1 MVLRRGGAARIWA
14 CAALLFCVHAF
25 DSRPAL
31 AQPNDGG
38 VSFTMGL
45 DGSHAYFFR
54 GIRQETTGIILQPY
68 FDATFTLFD
77 GGEGLNSVGLTVGQ
91 WNSVH
96 SSAGTLPN
104 GPGAWYE
111 SDFYAGLAFG
121 LENWQAGLT
130 YTSYLSPNHSFGTVQ
145 ELGLSLSMDD
155 SALLAVPLSPH
166 LGIAIELSG
175 QADGGAAEG
184 VYLELGVEPGLDL
197 AVSDVSV
204 GFPVTLGLSLNNYY
218 EDGAGI
224 NDTLGYVDVGAVAT
238 MPLAVPESFG
248 AWEFSAGVHL
258 LRLGRYLE
266 MLNDGEPLQIVA
278 AGGLSIAY

>member
-1 MVLRRGGAARIWA
+1 MVLRRGGAARMWT
-14 CAALLFCVHAF
+14 CAALLFCVHALGP
-25 DSRPAL
+25 RPAL
-31 AQPNDGG
+31 AQANDGS

-54 GIRQETTGIILQPY
+54 GIRQQATGVILQPY
-68 FDATFTLFD
+68 IDATFTLFD
-77 GGEGLNSVGLTVGQ
+77 GGEGLNSVALTLGQ

-96 SSAGTLPN
+96 SSGKSLEQ
-104 GPGAWYE
+104 GPGTWYE
-111 SDFYAGLAFG
+111 SDFYAGFTFG
-121 LENWQAGLT
+121 LENWEAGLT

-145 ELGLSLSMDD
+145 ELALSLSMDD
-155 SALLAVPLSPH
+155 SALLPVPLSPH
-166 LGIAIELSG
+166 LGIAIEMSG

-197 AVSDVSV
+197 AVSNVSI
-204 GFPVTLGLSLNNYY
+204 GFPATLGLSLNHYY

-238 MPLAVPESFG
+238 VPLEVPESFG
-248 AWEFSAGVHL
+248 AWQFSAGVHL

-266 MLNDGEPLQIVA
+266 MLNGGEQLQMIA
-278 AGGLSIAY
+278 SGGLSIAY

>member
-1 MVLRRGGAARIWA
+1 MVLRRGGAVRMWA
-14 CAALLFCVHAF
+14 CAALLFCVHALGP
-25 DSRPAL
+25 RPAI
-31 AQPNDGG
+31 AQANDGS

-54 GIRQETTGIILQPY
+54 GIRQETSGIILQPY
-68 FDATFTLFD
+68 VDATFTLFD
-77 GGEGLNSVGLTVGQ
+77 GGEGLNSVALTVGQ
-91 WNSVH
+91 WNSLH
-96 SSAGTLPN
+96 SSAPSLPS
-104 GPGAWYE
+104 GPGTWYE
-111 SDFYAGLAFG
+111 SDFYAGLTFG

-166 LGIAIELSG
+166 LGIAIEMSG

-184 VYLELGVEPGLDL
+184 VYLEFGVEPGLDL
-197 AVSDVSV
+197 EVSNVTI
-204 GFPVTLGLSLNNYY
+204 GFPATLGLSLNNYY

-224 NDTLGYVDVGAVAT
+224 NDTLGYIDVGAVAT
-238 MPLAVPESFG
+238 VPLAVPESFG

-258 LRLGRYLE
+258 LRLGGYLE
-266 MLNDGEPLQIVA
+266 MLNDGESLQIVA
-278 AGGLSIAY
+278 SAGLSIAY